1 MPHSLLHSVGR
12 GYSDFC
18 AAMCAVGIGAR
29 EVQIWK
35 EVDGIFT
42 ADPSKVLSARLLA
55 TVTCEEA
62 AELTYFGSEVCIPD
76 LCSSPALSISLI
88 CVDIP
93 RYAVICYIDF
103 RCSDSGHSSLD
114 NGTFTEGQDTSTIE
128 ERQESLRRWNHYISF
143 QVSRLICPRRT

>member
-42 ADPSKVLSARLLA
+42 TDPSKVPSARLLA

-62 AELTYFGSEVCIPD
+62 AELTYFGSEVCDPGLLSFPFI
-76 LCSSPALSISLI
+76 SATSP
-88 CVDIP
+88 CGDIP
-93 RYAVICYIDF
+93 VF
-103 RCSDSGHSSLD
+103 ML
-114 NGTFTEGQDTSTIE
+114 
-128 ERQESLRRWNHYISF
+128 
-143 QVSRLICPRRT
+143 

>member
-1 MPHSLLHSVGR
+1 MHMCPEIQPSDKPAGFFGAMPHSLLHSVGR

-42 ADPSKVLSARLLA
+42 TDPSKVPSARLLA

-62 AELTYFGSEVCIPD
+62 AELTYFGSEVRDPG
-76 LCSSPALSISLI
+76 LLSFPVIS
-88 CVDIP
+88 
-93 RYAVICYIDF
+93 A
-103 RCSDSGHSSLD
+103 
-114 NGTFTEGQDTSTIE
+114 TST
-128 ERQESLRRWNHYISF
+128 
-143 QVSRLICPRRT
+143 